1 MKRGLRGKRKGLKSY
16 KKSVRFLGVNSAGL
30 KSKFTSF
37 RKVLEELK
45 PFFNYC
51 NLYFKLYQIPS
62 ASIRDQCRT

>member
-30 KSKFTSF
+30 KSKFASF

-45 PFFNYC
+45 PSLFFRQETKFTEEGN
-51 NLYFKLYQIPS
+51 FKLG
-62 ASIRDQCRT
+62 RDLYCL